1 MTPELERNIRFVGKL
16 LKQTMVGVM
25 KWRRTEGRYETAT
38 GEMELRLY
46 KRGANTITSALV
58 GALLLNTGEG
68 IAEETVLEIRDPTTD
83 DTTTL
88 RYSELF
94 KGMEILR
101 DLYNVVRQNTSSV
114 DRKIDAFLRED
125 VTHAQ

>member
-16 LKQTMVGVM
+16 LKQTMLGVM
-25 KWRRTEGRYETAT
+25 KWRRTEDAYETET
-38 GEMELRLY
+38 GGMGLRLY
-46 KRGANTITSALV
+46 IRRPDTMSRASRLYKKCGS
-58 GALLLNTGEG
+58 
-68 IAEETVLEIRDPTTD
+68 EETVLEIRDPTTD
-83 DTTTL
+83 DTTTFK
-88 RYSELF
+88 YSELF
-94 KGMEILR
+94 KGMVIVR